1 MAVETRALTEKAQFD
16 WDLIRR
22 YDTRGPRYTSYPT
35 ALQFSDRFPA
45 ADYEAQVLQSSLA
58 APAPLSAYVHIPFC
72 EHLCFYCACNK
83 IATRNRSRAAGYLD
97 YLLREIDLRSSLF
110 GPGRRIEQL
119 HFGGGTPTFLSAAQL
134 ASILD
139 ALRNW
144 FSFSDDARGD
154 YSIEIDPRTVSPVDM
169 HALRALGFNRA
180 SLGVQDF
187 DKAVQVAV
195 HRIQPREQTLAIMQ
209 AAREAGFRS
218 LNVDLIY
225 GLPKQSVAS
234 MRDTLGQVIDASPD
248 RVSLFNYAHLP
259 DRFPAQRRIRNEDL
273 PGAEEKLDMLEAS
286 VEMVTEAGYV
296 YIGMDH
302 FALPGDELARA
313 QSDGTLHR
321 SFQGYTTH
329 ADCELIGFGVSA
341 IGYTGRC
348 FSQNAHGI
356 QEYQDCIDEG
366 RLPISRGVL
375 LDDDDVLR
383 ADVINR
389 LMCFGE
395 LDVPGVE
402 KRYGIEFREYF
413 EPEIDSLGELQS
425 DGLVR
430 IEPDRIAVTDRGRM
444 LVRNIC
450 ASFDRYL
457 PAHQPDRFSRTI

>member
-1 MAVETRALTEKAQFD
+1 MSQNAQFD

-35 ALQFSDRFPA
+35 ALQFTDRFSA
-45 ADYEAQVLQSSLA
+45 SDYESQVRGDGGA
-58 APAPLSAYVHIPFC
+58 AGPLSVYIHIPFC

-83 IATRNRSRAAGYLD
+83 IATRNRSLATDYLG
-97 YLLREIDLRSSLF
+97 YLLREIDLRSRLF
-110 GPGRRIEQL
+110 GAGRCIEQL
-119 HFGGGTPTFLSAAQL
+119 HFGGGTPTFLTTEQL

-139 ALRNW
+139 ALGKW
-144 FSFSDDARGD
+144 FSFADDATGD
-154 YSIEIDPRTVSPVDM
+154 YSIEIDPRTVSSADM
-169 HALRALGFNRA
+169 HALRKLGFNRV

-187 DKAVQVAV
+187 DMAVQVAV
-195 HRIQPREQTLAIMQ
+195 HRMQPPEQTLSIMK
-209 AAREAGFRS
+209 AARDAGMRS

-234 MRDTLGQVIDASPD
+234 MRDTLGRVVEASPD
-248 RVSLFNYAHLP
+248 RISLFNYAHLP
-259 DRFPAQRRIRNEDL
+259 DRFPAQKRIRDEDL
-273 PGAEEKLDMLEAS
+273 PGAAEKLDMLKAS

-302 FALPGDELARA
+302 FALPDDELARA
-313 QSDGTLHR
+313 QAEGTLHR

-329 ADCELIGFGVSA
+329 AGCELIGFGVSS

-356 QEYQDCIDEG
+356 EEYRDYIDDG
-366 RLPISRGVL
+366 RLPIVKGVI

-395 LDVPGVE
+395 LDVVDVE
-402 KRYGIEFREYF
+402 HRYGIDFAGYF
-413 EPEIDSLGELQS
+413 QPEIDRLGEFED

-430 IEPDRIAVTDRGRM
+430 VGPERITVTDRGWM

-457 PAHQPDRFSRTI
+457 LEHQADRFSRTI

>member
-1 MAVETRALTEKAQFD
+1 MSQGVQFD

-35 ALQFSDRFPA
+35 ALQFNDRFSA
-45 ADYEAQVLQSSLA
+45 CDYEEQVRRSSGA
-58 APAPLSAYVHIPFC
+58 EAGPLSVYIHIPFC

-83 IATRNRSRAAGYLD
+83 IATRNRSRGADYLG
-97 YLLREIDLRSSLF
+97 YLLREIDLRSGLF
-110 GPGRRIEQL
+110 GAGRRVEQL
-119 HFGGGTPTFLSAAQL
+119 HLGGGTPTFLSTEQL
-134 ASILD
+134 ASIWD
-139 ALRNW
+139 ALGKW
-144 FSFSDDARGD
+144 FSFGDDANGD
-154 YSIEIDPRTVSPVDM
+154 YSIEIDPRTVSAADM
-169 HALRALGFNRA
+169 HALRALGFNRV

-187 DKAVQVAV
+187 DKAVQEAV
-195 HRIQPREQTLAIMQ
+195 HRIQSPKQTLSIMQ
-209 AAREAGFRS
+209 AARDAGMRS

-225 GLPKQSVAS
+225 GLPRQSVKS
-234 MRDTLGQVIDASPD
+234 MRDTLGRVVEASPD
-248 RVSLFNYAHLP
+248 RISLFNYAHLP
-259 DRFPAQRRIRNEDL
+259 DRFPAQKRIRDADL
-273 PGAEEKLDMLEAS
+273 PGAGEKLDMLKAS
-286 VEMVTEAGYV
+286 VEMVTDAGYV

-302 FALPGDELARA
+302 FALPDDELARA
-313 QSDGTLHR
+313 QAEGTLHR

-329 ADCELIGFGVSA
+329 ADCELIGFGVSS

-356 QEYQDCIDEG
+356 EEYRDFIDDG
-366 RLPISRGVL
+366 RLPIARGVV

-395 LDVPGVE
+395 LDLPAIEGQ
-402 KRYGIEFREYF
+402 YGIDFARYF
-413 EPEIDSLGELQS
+413 GPEIDSLRELDT

-430 IEPDRIAVTDRGRM
+430 VGPERITVTDRGWM

-457 PAHQPDRFSRTI
+457 PEHQTNRFSRTI